1 MLNMLLLLLRV
12 PLLSCREVM
21 MRITLLAA
29 GFVIGTQ
36 CLTMTVRHIVAG

>member
-1 MLNMLLLLLRV
+1 MLVLLLLLV
-12 PLLSCREVM
+12 SFLSCREVM

-36 CLTMTVRHIVAG
+36 SLMKIVCRFVAG